1 MSPLSIK
8 KTEYTQGKAYSSI
21 IFVVFFWGSVPIIIN
36 SVLDYFSATVYSAI
50 SSTFSVIYLL
60 LICRKDLGEINGNY
74 LKIAIPTGLFMSTA
88 ELIQKIGLPFTTPAN
103 YAFLENLSCVVVP
116 ILVFILTKK
125 KPSLLTVFS
134 SILCLVS
141 AFILSGINLFNFKI
155 GIGDLL
161 CAIAGILFAF
171 NIAGTGVFSRN
182 LKASLYILIQL
193 CVNAVLCWFSSIL
206 LSQLKIDGN
215 PIVPFKF
222 TLAPIPLLIIAVNA
236 LVSGVI
242 CWILRTKAMRK
253 INPTAVAVIM
263 PFSAVVTSVISVII
277 GTDALTTNLIV
288 GGSLCLVASLL
299 SGVANSLESKKG

>member
-1 MSPLSIK
+1 MSPINVR
-8 KTEYTQGKAYSSI
+8 KTEYTQSKAYSSI
-21 IFVVFFWGSVPIIIN
+21 ILVVLIWGAVPVIIN
-36 SVLDYFSATVYSAI
+36 GVLDYFSATVYSAI
-50 SSTFSVIYLL
+50 ASTFSVIFL
-60 LICRKDLGEINGNY
+60 LIFCRRELGEISKKY
-74 LKIAIPTGLFMSTA
+74 LKVAIPTGLFMSIA
-88 ELIQKIGLPFTTPAN
+88 ELVQKIGLPFTTPAN

-116 ILVFILTKK
+116 ILVFILTRK
-125 KPSLLTVFS
+125 KPSFLTVFS

-141 AFILSGINLFNFKI
+141 AFILSGINIFNFSI

-171 NIAGTGVFSRN
+171 NIAGTGIYSGE

-193 CVNAVLCWFSSIL
+193 SVKAILCWISVPL
-206 LSQLKIDGN
+206 LHVIKIDGASV
-215 PIVPFKF
+215 VPCEFAF
-222 TLAPIPLLIIAVNA
+222 APIPLLVIAVNA

-277 GTDALTTNLIV
+277 GTDSLTTNLII

-299 SGVANSLESKKG
+299 SGIANSLESKKG